1 MINKKFWKNKKVLI
15 TGHTGFKG
23 RWLSILLE
31 TLGAK
36 TFGLSLNNKKNYKQ
50 LEYIN
55 FLSKKKSYNVDIR
68 NKNDINKV
76 ITKIS
81 PEIIIHM
88 AAQSKVIDSLNF
100 PVETFETNFMGT
112 VNILNVSV
120 KLRKVKTI
128 LIITTDK
135 VYKNTNKTKKFSEN
149 DKLGG
154 DDPYSASK
162 ASTEIILN
170 YYKKYFPKKKII
182 SVRAGNII
190 GGGDFGKNRI
200 IPDFIK
206 AWNSKKKLIIRNP
219 KSTRPWQY
227 VLDVLSF
234 YMQIIEKTYKSKKKF
249 SSFNI
254 GPFNSGLDVYNLV
267 KKLKYHFKDLKI
279 IIKQGNTFK
288 EKKYLNL
295 NTKRII
301 NFLKLKNNIKID
313 ERLERTA
320 IVYKEIL
327 NKKNDYNIN
336 DIYKREV
343 LRFIK
348 GNNE

>member
-1 MINKKFWKNKKVLI
+1 MINEKFWKNKKVLI

-128 LIITTDK
+128 LII
-135 VYKNTNKTKKFSEN
+135 
-149 DKLGG
+149 
-154 DDPYSASK
+154 
-162 ASTEIILN
+162 
-170 YYKKYFPKKKII
+170 
-182 SVRAGNII
+182 
-190 GGGDFGKNRI
+190 
-200 IPDFIK
+200 
-206 AWNSKKKLIIRNP
+206 KLI
-219 KSTRPWQY
+219 
-227 VLDVLSF
+227 
-234 YMQIIEKTYKSKKKF
+234 KF
-249 SSFNI
+249 M
-254 GPFNSGLDVYNLV
+254 
-267 KKLKYHFKDLKI
+267 KI
-279 IIKQGNTFK
+279 QIKQK
-288 EKKYLNL
+288 
-295 NTKRII
+295 
-301 NFLKLKNNIKID
+301 NFL
-313 ERLERTA
+313 RM
-320 IVYKEIL
+320 
-327 NKKNDYNIN
+327 IN
-336 DIYKREV
+336 
-343 LRFIK
+343 
-348 GNNE
+348 